1 VSLNVDLNKT
11 DQELCQDITKLCS
24 EFGVVSSVTVHREIK
39 TFAMVAMATSDGAR
53 ELAAQFQR
61 TSVGYS
67 VLLFLEQKG

>member
-1 VSLNVDLNKT
+1 
-11 DQELCQDITKLCS
+11 
-24 EFGVVSSVTVHREIK
+24 
-39 TFAMVAMATSDGAR
+39 MVAMATSDGTR